1 MQDAPSVNETDRL
14 AALALYRIMD
24 TPPEFAFDA
33 VTELAA
39 EICGCPVALISLMDE
54 RRQWMK
60 SKYGLPADYTEC
72 PREITVCSATL
83 CSNDLI
89 YVPDLTTHERYKHLP
104 IVTQEPHIRFYCG
117 MPLINREGHA
127 LGTLCVVGFEPHE
140 LRPSQREAVRRL
152 SQQAMALLEL
162 RRQLIERDALLEEL
176 AQAKNAAEQ
185 ARDQSDDLL
194 RNILPQKVAEELKAS
209 GHVEPR
215 FHEAI
220 TILYSD
226 FKEFTLLTET
236 LDPARLLAQLDQNFG
251 RFDDIAKMNRLETI
265 KTIGDAYLCAGGLPE
280 TNRTHAID
288 ACLAALQMQAFI
300 RNANRQREKL
310 RLPSWE
316 LRIGVNSGSVIA
328 GVVGQRRF
336 TYDIWGNSVN
346 VAQRLE
352 EACEPGRVNV
362 SASTLHHVARL
373 FQTEPRGQVDVK
385 HIGAVDMYFL
395 DRIRPEFSADPD
407 GHMPNAEFW
416 RASGTA

>member
-1 MQDAPSVNETDRL
+1 MQDAPSVNETDRV
-14 AALALYRIMD
+14 ATLALYRIMD

-39 EICGCPVALISLMDE
+39 EVCGCPVALISLMDE

-72 PREITVCSATL
+72 PREITVCNATL
-83 CSNDLI
+83 NSNDLV

-104 IVTQEPHIRFYCG
+104 IVTEEPHVRFYCG
-117 MPLINREGHA
+117 MPLINREGYA
-127 LGTLCVVGFEPHE
+127 LGTLCVVAFEPHE

-176 AQAKNAAEQ
+176 AQAKTSAEH

-215 FHEAI
+215 FHEAT
-220 TILYSD
+220 TILYAD

-251 RFDDIAKMNRLETI
+251 RFDDIAKRNRLETI

-280 TNRTHAID
+280 ANRTHAID
-288 ACLAALQMQAFI
+288 ACLASLQMQAFI
-300 RNANRQREKL
+300 HNANRQREKL

-328 GVVGQRRF
+328 GIVGQRRF

-352 EACEPGRVNV
+352 EACEPGRVNI

-373 FQTEPRGQVDVK
+373 FQTEPRGQVEVK

-395 DRIRPEFSADPD
+395 DRIRPEFSADPE
-407 GHMPNAEFW
+407 GYMPNAEFW

>member
-1 MQDAPSVNETDRL
+1 
-14 AALALYRIMD
+14 MD

-60 SKYGLPADYTEC
+60 SKYGVPADYTEC
-72 PREITVCSATL
+72 PREITVCNATL

-104 IVTQEPHIRFYCG
+104 IVTEEPHIRFYCG

-176 AQAKNAAEQ
+176 AQAKTSAEQ

>member
-1 MQDAPSVNETDRL
+1 MHDAPSVNETDRL

-24 TPPEFAFDA
+24 TPPEFAFDV

-352 EACEPGRVNV
+352 EACEPGRVNI

-373 FQTEPRGQVDVK
+373 FQTEPRGQVEVK

-395 DRIRPEFSADPD
+395 DRIRPEFSADPE

>member
-24 TPPEFAFDA
+24 TPPEFAFDV

-60 SKYGLPADYTEC
+60 SKYGVPADYTEC
-72 PREITVCSATL
+72 PREITVCNATL

-104 IVTQEPHIRFYCG
+104 IVTEEPHIRFYCG

-176 AQAKNAAEQ
+176 AQAKTSAEQ

-373 FQTEPRGQVDVK
+373 FQTEPRGQVEVK

>member
-24 TPPEFAFDA
+24 TPPEFAFDV

-60 SKYGLPADYTEC
+60 SKYGVPADYTEC
-72 PREITVCSATL
+72 PREITVCNATL

-104 IVTQEPHIRFYCG
+104 IVTEEPHIRFYCG

-176 AQAKNAAEQ
+176 AQAKTSAEQ

-373 FQTEPRGQVDVK
+373 FQSEPRGQVDVK

>member
-72 PREITVCSATL
+72 PREITVCNATL

-104 IVTQEPHIRFYCG
+104 IVTEEPHIRFYCG

-176 AQAKNAAEQ
+176 AQAKTSAEQ

-373 FQTEPRGQVDVK
+373 FQTEPRGQVEVK

-395 DRIRPEFSADPD
+395 DRIRPEFSADPE

>member
-373 FQTEPRGQVDVK
+373 FQTEPRGQVEVK

-395 DRIRPEFSADPD
+395 DRIRPEFSADPE

>member
-1 MQDAPSVNETDRL
+1 MHDAPSVNETDRL

-373 FQTEPRGQVDVK
+373 FQTEPRGQVEVK

-395 DRIRPEFSADPD
+395 DRIRPELSADSE
-407 GHMPNAEFW
+407 GHMPNEDFW